1 MTMKSICTIYR
12 KAVSVMVLTMLM
24 SMTAAQAANESV
36 ETIGSYTDGTPVQA
50 KGVDFGK
57 TIYHIVGSPNQ
68 EKLLVLFRE
77 KDPSTK
83 EWMPKGEMGLYSL
96 KSHKMEWTMPF
107 NYSYRVVFGQKRI
120 YACAKGRTIAY
131 EIETGRKLWK
141 DWSYLTRIDEKN
153 DVLLG
158 YETDEPGSSKI
169 FIINMLTNKII
180 AKTKI
185 PHDKCWGW
193 NDVIQQ
199 DDSHIIVLA
208 NNLNRVNLQTGEQQ
222 TIETKT
228 GVIDAGKAVLNG
240 LLWMGA
246 GMVPMGGPILQ
257 KGLFMPA
264 SVSRNATTALH
275 SNICQNGSLYYFADS
290 ERLICFDSELKVLW
304 SSNLPEKAGSHSTL
318 LLRNDTLT
326 LFNYGYG
333 VTSTGKQKEVG
344 QPFMAAYDARTGKN
358 LFVNMLNIDQWDTQ
372 KFGELSR
379 MLQDTAYV
387 QQTDSSSV
395 FQAVC
400 SNGAGYPIETVNG
413 TICMVDEHLAVHKVY
428 TPSMVFR
435 PLLQTE
441 KGTFVYHSEP
451 SPELWLISNDG
462 CPEMKI
468 PLPINKLTM
477 AGKTLCILAN
487 SKLLLL

>member
-96 KSHKMEWTMPF
+96 IQKKMVWTMPF
-107 NYSYRVVFGQKRI
+107 KYSNNVMF
-120 YACAKGRTIAY
+120 
-131 EIETGRKLWK
+131 GRKYIYVYGMSSATAYDIQTGEKKWKSWGYTTMIDEMNGLHLTYMDEEPGNSKVEGYNPETKKTLWK
-141 DWSYLTRIDEKN
+141 
-153 DVLLG
+153 V
-158 YETDEPGSSKI
+158 P
-169 FIINMLTNKII
+169 
-180 AKTKI
+180 I

-193 NDVIQQ
+193 NDVIRQ
-199 DDSHIIVLA
+199 DDNHIIVLA

-333 VTSTGKQKEVG
+333 ATSTGKQKEVG